1 MKRAKPRRR
10 KCLSCRQVFS
20 ADYRNGHHQRYCSK
34 PDCRKASKKASQGRW
49 RRKPENRACD
59 CGEAR
64 VIKVQAWRKRHPG
77 YWKRKPKPISAPQPT
92 DSQWVN
98 PEQRSRNATAAQISP
113 LRDLCLEKNP
123 VFVGLLSMVTG
134 STLRDDIA
142 ATSRQLVLMGE
153 NILGFKAPGA
163 TSESPNL

>member
-1 MKRAKPRRR
+1 MKRTPSHRR
-10 KCLSCRQVFS
+10 KCLSCRHVFS
-20 ADYRNGHHQRYCSK
+20 ADYRNGHHQRYCSQ
-34 PDCRKASKKASQGRW
+34 PQCRKASKKASPRRW

-64 VIKVQAWRKRHPG
+64 VLKVQAWRKRHPG
-77 YWKRKPKPISAPQPT
+77 YWKRQSKPISAPQPT
-92 DSQWVN
+92 DSQSVN
-98 PEQRSRNATAAQISP
+98 PEPRSPNATTPQISP

-142 ATSRQLVLMGE
+142 ATSRQRLLMGE
-153 NILGFKAPGA
+153 NILGLKAPGA
-163 TSESPNL
+163 TPESPNL